1 MLSMTVDE
9 EERLIEKLRRIET
22 LFAQT
27 TSPEG
32 RQAAETALDRI
43 RRRLAQLE
51 QSEPSVEF
59 KFALAD
65 SWSTALLIALL
76 HRYGLKPYRYPS
88 QRRTTIMVKVA
99 RSFID
104 DVLWPEF
111 QQLNRTLHSHLNAV
125 TTRVI
130 HEAIHRGGD
139 VEERAV

>member
-1 MLSMTVDE
+1 MLSATVNE
-9 EERLIEKLRRIET
+9 EGRIIEKLRKIET
-22 LFAQT
+22 LFARIE
-27 TSPEG
+27 SPG
-32 RQAAETALDRI
+32 DRQAAESALDHI
-43 RRRLAQLE
+43 RRRLAQME
-51 QSEPSVEF
+51 QSEPPIEF

-111 QQLNRTLHSHLNAV
+111 QQLNRTLHSYLNAV

-139 VEERAV
+139 VEERTV